1 MKINITNREIFF
13 AVENC
18 WEQLNYKLKYQLNQ
32 LVSQNSEDDF
42 VQEIEINA
50 AMFILIMKAVNGQPQ
65 GVSKDINPAMHLKLK
80 QQIMQQA
87 APVMAH
93 LENLHDEKEIEDFK
107 ELHKD
112 ILEIAEN
119 VQLILQTNLNMLE
132 AKILNGKT
140 QILT

>member
-1 MKINITNREIFF
+1 MKINITNKDIFF

-18 WEQLNYKLKYQLNQ
+18 WEQLDYKLKYQLNQ

-65 GVSKDINPAMHLKLK
+65 GVSKDVNPAMHLKLK
-80 QQIMQQA
+80 EQIMQQA

-93 LENLHDEKEIEDFK
+93 LQNLSDEKEIEDFK

-119 VQLILQTNLNMLE
+119 VQLILQTNLKMLE

-140 QILT
+140 QILA